1 MSKSDFDIKKA
12 VLLFSAVCLLAVTA
26 SAMYYR
32 GKLAAKPQVV
42 RERKMPMTMG
52 DKGSGKIM
60 SLMQELQKNPQ
71 DLALLTRLG
80 QAFMSMNAWDR
91 AAVFWKKVLALPG
104 QEKNIMALMQLGTC
118 YFEKKQNE
126 KSLEVFEKLIA
137 LEPTYA
143 PAYFNLGLLYKY
155 RLKKPEAAK
164 KAFSKIISLQT
175 KEPGLLERA
184 KRELKT
190 LP

>member
-1 MSKSDFDIKKA
+1 MSKIDFDIKKT
-12 VLLFSAVCLLAVTA
+12 VLLFSAVCLLVIAA

-42 RERKMPMTMG
+42 RQRKMPMIME

-71 DLALLTRLG
+71 DLSLLTKLG
-80 QAFMSMNAWDR
+80 QSFMSMKAWDR

-118 YFEKKQNE
+118 YFEKNQNE
-126 KSLEVFEKLIA
+126 QSLEIFKQLIA
-137 LEPTYA
+137 IEPNYA

-164 KAFSKIISLQT
+164 KAFAKIVSLKT
-175 KEPGLLERA
+175 KEPGLIARAEKELE
-184 KRELKT
+184 T
-190 LP
+190 MP

>member
-1 MSKSDFDIKKA
+1 MSKIDFDMKKT
-12 VLLFSAVCLLAVTA
+12 VLLFSAVCLLVIAA
-26 SAMYYR
+26 SSMYYR

-42 RERKMPMTMG
+42 RQRKMPMMMD

-71 DLALLTRLG
+71 DLALLTKLG
-80 QAFMSMNAWDR
+80 QSFMSMNAWDR

-126 KSLEVFEKLIA
+126 QSLEVFKQLIA
-137 LEPTYA
+137 IEPDYA

-155 RLKKPEAAK
+155 HLKNPEAAK
-164 KAFSKIISLQT
+164 KAFTKIISLQT
-175 KEPGLLERA
+175 EESELLERA
-184 KRELKT
+184 EKELKT
-190 LP
+190 MP

>member
-12 VLLFSAVCLLAVTA
+12 VLLFSCVCLLAVAA

-32 GKLAAKPQVV
+32 GKSAAKPQVA
-42 RERKMPMTMG
+42 RQRKMPMTMT

-60 SLMQELQKNPQ
+60 LLMQELQKKPQ

-80 QAFMSMNAWDR
+80 QTFMSMKAWDR
-91 AAVFWKKVLALPG
+91 AIVFWKKVLALPE
-104 QEKNIMALMQLGTC
+104 QEKNIMALTQLGTC

-126 KSLEVFEKLIA
+126 KSAEVFKQIVA
-137 LEPTYA
+137 VEPNFA

-164 KAFSKIISLQT
+164 KAFSKIIALQP
-175 KEPGLLERA
+175 KEAGLLERA
-184 KRELKT
+184 EKELKT